1 MLFLCCSSPIPLSD
15 DCDDDDDED
24 ELSAAISAQ
33 VAPSFTPVASFKMV
47 YVSPTELRQLINK
60 EAELLPNQVDEV
72 HAQLG
77 EMYADRDSKGWTQA
91 EDELWEEV
99 EEIRGL
105 AKHPAQFQWEYWKLR
120 EVDPTMRKLKRE
132 FNFLSLLALTVFAII
147 LAMCVD
153 SLKEVIYIYI

>member
-1 MLFLCCSSPIPLSD
+1 MSGPSCKD
-15 DCDDDDDED
+15 DGDDDGDGDDDDDED

-77 EMYADRDSKGWTQA
+77 EMYADRESKGWTPA

-105 AKHPAQFQWEYWKLR
+105 ARNPAQFQWEYWKLR
-120 EVDPTMRKLKRE
+120 EVDPKRSST
-132 FNFLSLLALTVFAII
+132 FYACSALLQISSAYF
-147 LAMCVD
+147 
-153 SLKEVIYIYI
+153 KYRH

>member
-1 MLFLCCSSPIPLSD
+1 
-15 DCDDDDDED
+15 
-24 ELSAAISAQ
+24 
-33 VAPSFTPVASFKMV
+33 MV

-77 EMYADRDSKGWTQA
+77 EMYADRESKGWTSA

-99 EEIRGL
+99 EVIRGL
-105 AKHPAQFQWEYWKLR
+105 TRNPAQFQWEYWKNR
-120 EVDPTMRKLKRE
+120 EVDPQIRKAKLE
-132 FNFLSLLALTVFAII
+132 FNVLSLAALAVFAII
-147 LAMCVD
+147 VAMCVD

>member
-1 MLFLCCSSPIPLSD
+1 MSGPSCKD
-15 DCDDDDDED
+15 DGDEDGDDDGDDDDDDGDDDDDDDDGDDDGYDDDGCDDGDDED

-77 EMYADRDSKGWTQA
+77 EMYADRESKGWTPA

-105 AKHPAQFQWEYWKLR
+105 TRNPAQFQWEYWKLR
-120 EVDPTMRKLKRE
+120 EVDPKRSST
-132 FNFLSLLALTVFAII
+132 F
-147 LAMCVD
+147 
-153 SLKEVIYIYI
+153 